1 MARASTSTAM
11 DQPLKVWLLTDDSRK
26 YYECLSPERTNTVY
40 NTVHISNKL
49 SNCIYLIIDSAILFS
64 PLNFTS
70 SNFISTSVSHQ
81 DHGMK
86 IKYLE
91 RVLAHIPTETNL
103 WDSGSMVKYMGLVRH
118 TICNVRIFIS
128 QFPSSEYMKLFPLFR
143 NSFSLFRRQISRGL
157 ERWKETRQWYIF
169 LHVRLTHCFTV
180 V

>member
-49 SNCIYLIIDSAILFS
+49 SNCIYQIIDSAILFS

-70 SNFISTSVSHQ
+70 FNFISTSVSHQ

-103 WDSGSMVKYMGLVRH
+103 LDSGSMVK
-118 TICNVRIFIS
+118 ICAIALSLSIFPIPVIFVS
-128 QFPSSEYMKLFPLFR
+128 GREKKSSFF
-143 NSFSLFRRQISRGL
+143 
-157 ERWKETRQWYIF
+157 
-169 LHVRLTHCFTV
+169 
-180 V
+180 